1 VTRPASCCI
10 STSRNRCVASSRRRW
25 PPSFR
30 HTCAAWSRKAAGT
43 GDKARLA
50 NYELAGKT
58 GTARRFEGRSYA
70 NKGYRASFAAYFPAK
85 DPQLVLVVTIDDP
98 RKGSYFGGATA
109 APLTKRMLEQ
119 ALASRYISIDR
130 ARLGGTTA
138 SVAARLPAPA
148 PRVDAVAS

>member
-1 VTRPASCCI
+1 MVEEGG
-10 STSRNRCVASSRRRW
+10 
-25 PPSFR
+25 
-30 HTCAAWSRKAAGT
+30 GT

-70 NKGYRASFAAYFPAK
+70 NKGYRASFAAFFPAK

-98 RKGSYFGGATA
+98 TKGSYFGGSTA

-119 ALASRYISIDR
+119 ALASRYIAIDR

-138 SVAARLPAPA
+138 AVAAQLPAPA
-148 PRVDAVAS
+148 PRVDAVASVTRVAWPYRKPDTTAAKPVATVPDV